1 MIKKFSTGL
10 ACCVFGLGSLASA
23 TILIPGTSGAAPS
36 GFSSAGWTLLAS
48 TGVQALSSGSFTAN
62 ATSWVYADT
71 GNTFC
76 SGCLDFVYQITRTGG
91 SDSIERITAGSFTGF
106 QTDVGFVTGS
116 VGVTTTGLDRSSS
129 GGVIGWAYAGASA
142 LTGSQGTRL
151 LIVETDTKFFTTG
164 VLSVQDGLTAN
175 GVAFQATS
183 VPEPI
188 SMAMLGG
195 GLAFLGMLRFRRK

>member
-1 MIKKFSTGL
+1 MIKKLSIL

-23 TILIPGTSGAAPS
+23 TILVPGTTGAAPS

-48 TGVQALSSGSFTAN
+48 TGVQALSSGNFTAN

-116 VGVTTTGLDRSSS
+116 AGVTTTGLDRSSS
-129 GGVIGWAYAGASA
+129 GSVIGWAYAGASA

-151 LIVETDTKFFTTG
+151 LIVETDTKFFTAG

-175 GVAFQATS
+175 GVGFQPTS
-183 VPEPI
+183 IPEPV
-188 SMAMLGG
+188 SMSLLGG